1 MVRLARQWNQRTA
14 PRPAGQTAS
23 ALSVVVYRL
32 AGQALLALEN
42 EGFDT
47 DDWSMRLDVIE
58 QFAIFGAHLIDR
70 AASERL
76 SEASRAELLDAL
88 ARHLATLV
96 QDNREESD
104 GPGEHAA
111 RFLDQLN
118 ERGERY
124 AGCEWSSREG
134 PGFALRREL
143 GDAVAARMAETGRQW
158 ISMYVI
164 DREAPRFAT
173 ALDRSLRGLL
183 PASGT

>member
-1 MVRLARQWNQRTA
+1 MVRLARQWNQREA

-47 DDWSMRLDVIE
+47 ADWSMRLDVIE
-58 QFAIFGAHLIDR
+58 QFAIFGAHLVDR
-70 AASERL
+70 AANERL
-76 SEASRAELLDAL
+76 SGEARAELLGAL
-88 ARHLATLV
+88 ARHLAALV

-104 GPGEHAA
+104 GPGGHAA
-111 RFLDQLN
+111 RFLDRLN
-118 ERGERY
+118 ERCEHY
-124 AGCEWSSREG
+124 AGCEWSAREG

-143 GDAVAARMAETGRQW
+143 GDAVAERMAETGRQW

-164 DREAPRFAT
+164 DREAPRFAA
-173 ALDRSLRGLL
+173 ALERSLRGLL
-183 PASGT
+183 PASGA

>member
-1 MVRLARQWNQRTA
+1 MVRLARQWNQRAA

-70 AASERL
+70 AARERL
-76 SEASRAELLDAL
+76 SEASRAELLGAL
-88 ARHLATLV
+88 ARHLAALV

-111 RFLDQLN
+111 RFLDRLN

-124 AGCEWSSREG
+124 ADCEWSAQEG

-173 ALDRSLRGLL
+173 ALERSLRGLL
-183 PASGT
+183 PASGA